1 VPPGAAPPVT
11 DAATARETGTV
22 KWFDPRRGYGFI
34 GRDGAVDVFV
44 HADEVRADRPLA
56 PGDRVRFTVAEGRRG
71 LQARNVELVTVG
83 R

>member
-1 VPPGAAPPVT
+1 MRGGGGDPEAGL
-11 DAATARETGTV
+11 ETGTV

-71 LQARNVELVTVG
+71 LQAKTVVLA
-83 R
+83 